1 MNIYHVA
8 EDWENWFPLKNMAE
22 NNVQDSIV
30 LFTDN
35 KAIYFLLF
43 INMDNTLY
51 EWQDNWY

>member
-51 EWQDNWY
+51 EWQDNW